1 MLFGQLPF
9 QHSNERVLYNLICN
23 EEVHFPQD
31 VRYKMKNGVQTVS
44 VSEEA
49 RDIISKLL
57 NKNPKKRLGYQNDF
71 KEILIHPWFK
81 EIDF

>member
-9 QHSNERVLYNLICN
+9 QHSNERVLNLICN